1 MYRIYGIKN
10 CNTMKKAFDYLDQHK
25 VPYEFH
31 DYKKQGVSP
40 EKLKGWASQV
50 GWEKLLNRQ
59 GTTWRSLGDA
69 VKAAVTTEKKAIELM
84 QEKTSIIKRPVI
96 EQDNKIVTI
105 GFDEQQYDAIRWKR
119 D

>member
-1 MYRIYGIKN
+1 
-10 CNTMKKAFDYLDQHK
+10 MKKAFDYLDQHK

-31 DYKKQGVSP
+31 DYKKLGISP
-40 EKLKGWASQV
+40 EKLEEWASQA

-59 GTTWRSLGDA
+59 GTTWRSLDDT
-69 VKAAVTTEKKAIELM
+69 VRESITTEKKAIGLM

-96 EQDNKIVTI
+96 EQGNKIITI
-105 GFDEQQYDAIRWKR
+105 GFDRQQYDAVRWKR